1 MLGESGK
8 KKEKKRAKVT
18 LPLRQPDGV
27 GRLLFPPQKAG
38 VGVLSGWDLVLNLSF
53 ATFCDFEQVFDF
65 LSFSCFSTKLWEDL
79 K

>member
-8 KKEKKRAKVT
+8 KKKERKKGQKVT
-18 LPLRQPDGV
+18 LPLRQADGV
-27 GRLLFPPQKAG
+27 GRLVVLPQKAG

-65 LSFSCFSTKLWEDL
+65 LVP
-79 K
+79 